1 MYGSQRLHRYKVA
14 SVETVDPR
22 EVQQLQAYLNE
33 YGQQMEY
40 LSRQLAI
47 IDEGRR
53 EAAAAIDTLQVIIQS
68 PGSAVVLP
76 VGGGTGVRVHVEN
89 PDSVLVSIGS
99 EVTLEKTNEE
109 SVEFLRERIVEMEA
123 SGKKIAESIET
134 VRSQINEISRR
145 LEYLY
150 GQARMNEQA
159 TESLK
164 G

>member
-1 MYGSQRLHRYKVA
+1 VT

-53 EAAAAIDTLQVIIQS
+53 EAAAAIDTLQVIS
-68 PGSAVVLP
+68 SAPSSAVVLP

-89 PDSVLVSIGS
+89 PDSVMVSIGS
-99 EVTLEKTNEE
+99 EVTVEKSNEE
-109 SVEFLRERIVEMEA
+109 AVEYLRERIVEMDA
-123 SGKKIAESIET
+123 SGKKVAESIEK
-134 VRSQINEISRR
+134 VRSQINEISYR

-150 GQARMNEQA
+150 EQARMTEQVA
-159 TESLK
+159 Q
-164 G
+164 